1 MRECPRCE
9 VCYEDN
15 VELCP
20 EDQAN
25 TKTTLP
31 GPRLLASR
39 YLLEKRLGRGAMGQ
53 VYLARDQNLMTR
65 QVAVKTVRP
74 DILNDED
81 LQDGEAIARFERE
94 ARAAASIRH
103 QNVVGVTDF
112 GQTSDGVFFLV
123 MEYVEGET
131 LFQLLRREGTVSPQ
145 RAAGIMRQVVAG
157 VEAAHDEGI
166 LHRDLKPANIFLM
179 QQKRKVTGDD
189 GFVKVGDF
197 GLAKIVNADRT
208 DLHSGSG
215 PASRGIIGTPEYM
228 APEQMQ
234 PDGQLD
240 ARADVYALGTIAYH
254 MLGGR
259 PPFTGNIT
267 QLIAQKLTQAPPS
280 LSSLRSDVNDEM
292 DAAIMKALE
301 KDPKDRPATAS
312 EWFEGFADAA
322 ATDSGTLKRGDS
334 RLVIMAPEQ
343 MQPGEPLDARADI
356 YALGTIAYHMLGGR
370 PPFTGNIT
378 QLIAQ
383 KLTQTPPALSSLRT
397 DISGELEASIMKALA
412 KEPKDRP
419 GTASEWFESFANA
432 VAASSDTVKRKD
444 SRLVVMAPS
453 GAEVYVDDER
463 YGSVGRSGRVIL
475 TSLAPGQHV
484 LRVSKSGEP
493 DDERVIE
500 VRNDIAEQIIEAQL
514 KIGVSSNQLSPS
526 RGGSLDSKH
535 GAASTTLVIVMCTKC
550 HSRFAEGV
558 KFCGRCGN
566 TTFQPVT
573 GELHPSTPAT
583 VTCARCRQT
592 YAAGTKFCG
601 RCGVPIGTAS
611 LDWRPPKPV
620 EVFCRGCSSSYPAG
634 TKFCGRC
641 GKPISA

>member
-1 MRECPRCE
+1 
-9 VCYEDN
+9 
-15 VELCP
+15 
-20 EDQAN
+20 
-25 TKTTLP
+25 
-31 GPRLLASR
+31 
-39 YLLEKRLGRGAMGQ
+39 MGQ

-334 RLVIMAPEQ
+334 RLVIMAPA
-343 MQPGEPLDARADI
+343 G
-356 YALGTIAYHMLGGR
+356 
-370 PPFTGNIT
+370 
-378 QLIAQ
+378 
-383 KLTQTPPALSSLRT
+383 S
-397 DISGELEASIMKALA
+397 
-412 KEPKDRP
+412 
-419 GTASEWFESFANA
+419 
-432 VAASSDTVKRKD
+432 
-444 SRLVVMAPS
+444 
-453 GAEVYVDDER
+453 EVYVDDER

-484 LRVSKSGEP
+484 LRVSKSGEA

-500 VRNDIAEQIIEAQL
+500 IRSDIAEQIIEAQL
-514 KIGVSSNQLSPS
+514 KIGVSSNQLTPS

-535 GAASTTLVIVMCTKC
+535 GINSTTLVVVMCTRC
-550 HSRFAEGV
+550 QSRFAEGV

-566 TTFQPVT
+566 TTFVPVSGELQTPAPVT
-573 GELHPSTPAT
+573 AAPSGTTCQRCGHTYSAT
-583 VTCARCRQT
+583 
-592 YAAGTKFCG
+592 TKFCG
-601 RCGVPIGTAS
+601 RCGIPLGTAA
-611 LDWRPPKPV
+611 LEWRAPKPV
-620 EVFCRGCSSSYPAG
+620 EVLCGKCKTSYPAG

-641 GKPISA
+641 GIRITP